1 MLSSGVR
8 GCKETS
14 GQTSVA
20 VALYGTVVD
29 VARDGVTKAMLGLE
43 KERLQRAVQRV
54 SVFMVFFFCVDE
66 EKWSE
71 IILMTW
77 LKKLWTTWLRPAAA
91 RIKEEKLMNS
101 KAIDLSSVAYHP
113 LVWYGIP
120 HHTIPPYLYVV
131 EYVAKQVSNL
141 F

>member
-54 SVFMVFFFCVDE
+54 SVFIVFLF
-66 EKWSE
+66 SAS
-71 IILMTW
+71 T
-77 LKKLWTTWLRPAAA
+77 KK
-91 RIKEEKLMNS
+91 N
-101 KAIDLSSVAYHP
+101 
-113 LVWYGIP
+113 G
-120 HHTIPPYLYVV
+120 
-131 EYVAKQVSNL
+131 AK
-141 F
+141 